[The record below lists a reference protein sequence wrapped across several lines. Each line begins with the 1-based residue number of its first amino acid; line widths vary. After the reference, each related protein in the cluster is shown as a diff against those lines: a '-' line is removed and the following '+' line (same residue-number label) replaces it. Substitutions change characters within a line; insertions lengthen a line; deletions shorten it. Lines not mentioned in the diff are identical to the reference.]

1 MQGRAPLYCADHT
14 IETNGKIMRLHAT
27 QTYCSG
33 SEPNERCRGSSSH
46 TRATVPPNRRIG
58 EFSARTVHG
67 NVPDIPK
74 FRQKTL
80 VATRKELCTRTTR
93 FAAFK
98 TCFRDRRGD
107 AFGNFS
113 IKVQHWTDAVI
124 VRVFAE
130 CAGVPDSTPVREQ
143 NSSPAGT
150 SGHIRKVTRSPVN
163 VGVFFLITRPTTY
176 VASGNVYL
184 Q

>member
-67 NVPDIPK
+67 NV
-74 FRQKTL
+74 
-80 VATRKELCTRTTR
+80 
-93 FAAFK
+93 
-98 TCFRDRRGD
+98 
-107 AFGNFS
+107 
-113 IKVQHWTDAVI
+113 
-124 VRVFAE
+124 RVFAE